1 MIPPTTIYNKE
12 ANKFEKPFN
21 IGYRL
26 GGKNYVIRIHATDW
40 GHAEQHLG
48 AIIEGGQVL
57 GEIMLEETPK

>member
-1 MIPPTTIYNKE
+1 MTPPQTVYNKE

-26 GGKNYVIRIHATDW
+26 GGKNFVVRVMATDW

-57 GEIMLEETPK
+57 GEIVLEERTK